1 MVVKKLKVLRRVTN
15 GNVLLI
21 IFPTSNFL
29 VKREKNDDKNDE
41 SNDIPPPPK
50 LIKNEENIDAINE
63 NNDNLHW
70 LINSER
76 STRNEAIATLKLYP
90 LFYSYGEFLR
100 VFDFMTAAI
109 NNATCVEIN
118 SRTACI
124 QHALNVIV
132 GGTGYEAVNSGE
144 SFEKIVESVIENEID
159 GILVHAFVP
168 NEECVDCDDSA
179 QLATLRFVWEALK
192 NILDYTKNKLRK
204 RAAGVLSLRV

>member
-100 VFDFMTAAI
+100 VFDFMMVTM
-109 NNATCVEIN
+109 NNATCVGIMYPT
-118 SRTACI
+118 RP
-124 QHALNVIV
+124 Q
-132 GGTGYEAVNSGE
+132 YYSGCYRIRSSQQRRE
-144 SFEKIVESVIENEID
+144 F
-159 GILVHAFVP
+159 
-168 NEECVDCDDSA
+168 
-179 QLATLRFVWEALK
+179 
-192 NILDYTKNKLRK
+192 
-204 RAAGVLSLRV
+204 

>member
-1 MVVKKLKVLRRVTN
+1 MYYYYSYFQFI
-15 GNVLLI
+15 GQE
-21 IFPTSNFL
+21 
-29 VKREKNDDKNDE
+29 REKNDDKNDE
-41 SNDIPPPPK
+41 RNDIPPPPK

-109 NNATCVEIN
+109 NNATCVGIN